1 MKAGRELDALIA
13 EKVMGWK
20 LFRVGYCG
28 TDDETPEQGKY
39 EKALDRAGFDSV
51 GWYVWTGGKVVLWED
66 GFTKEHCFSTNIA
79 DAWEVVEKLGRWRG
93 FDFML
98 VMPDPE
104 QTFHLHTY
112 EAGWYEATNDGPERR
127 VVSDADTA
135 PLAICLAA
143 LKAVSQEGQANG

>member
-79 DAWEVVEKLGRWRG
+79 DAWEVVRKMGMVLIENSGEAFGKLDEWNVQFVGHDKEGEPHW
-93 FDFML
+93 
-98 VMPDPE
+98 
-104 QTFHLHTY
+104 
-112 EAGWYEATNDGPERR
+112 
-127 VVSDADTA
+127 VSESAETVE
-135 PLAICLAA
+135 LAICLAA
-143 LKAVSQEGQANG
+143 LKVVSQEGQG

>member
-20 LFRVGYCG
+20 YRGYG
-28 TDDETPEQGKY
+28 NGGGE
-39 EKALDRAGFDSV
+39 
-51 GWYVWTGGKVVLWED
+51 WTFNGQKMAFGGLN
-66 GFTKEHCFSTNIA
+66 GGSLPHYSTNIA
-79 DAWEVVEKLGRWRG
+79 DAWMVVEKMGRWHG
-93 FDFML
+93 FDFMI

-104 QTFHLHTY
+104 QTFHLRTY

-143 LKAVSQEGQANG
+143 LKAVNQEGQG

>member
-13 EKVMGWK
+13 EKVMGWSSQADG
-20 LFRVGYCG
+20 LYW
-28 TDDETPEQGKY
+28 D
-39 EKALDRAGFDSV
+39 AGNHR
-51 GWYVWTGGKVVLWED
+51 TRLVL
-66 GFTKEHCFSTNIA
+66 GSIIAKKRKEMGLENAQDFVFAPSTNIA
-79 DAWEVVEKLGRWRG
+79 DAWMVVEKLGRWRG

-127 VVSDADTA
+127 VVGDADTA

-143 LKAVSQEGQANG
+143 LKAVSQEGQG

>member
-1 MKAGRELDALIA
+1 MEAGRELDALIA
-13 EKVMGWK
+13 EKVMGWSSQADGLYWDAGNHRTRLVLGSIIAK
-20 LFRVGYCG
+20 KR
-28 TDDETPEQGKY
+28 DEMGLEN
-39 EKALDRAGFDSV
+39 AHGFV
-51 GWYVWTGGKVVLWED
+51 
-66 GFTKEHCFSTNIA
+66 FAPSTNIA

-98 VMPDPE
+98 VMPNPE

-143 LKAVSQEGQANG
+143 LKAVSQEGQG